1 MNNYVQ
7 GVVQSF
13 DTYEGDRK
21 SNDLE
26 KGSSRCVSAIDV
38 LFKDVYEW
46 AIREYGSCMVSSTCV
61 ALKKHCYNGL

>member
-1 MNNYVQ
+1 MNSVQ
-7 GVVQSF
+7 GVVNPF
-13 DTYEGDRK
+13 IFMKVYRK

-61 ALKKHCYNGL
+61 ALEKHCYNGL